1 MHCLIGHGGKDGV
14 RNTESEY
21 GVRSTECGVRST
33 PYFNIGKNMQ
43 KVCLQLQL
51 HLQLPARLFSGNLQ
65 CKHPA
70 IVTFV
75 QFAAI
80 LWLEITRVKFS
91 VLL

>member
-1 MHCLIGHGGKDGV
+1 M
-14 RNTESEY
+14 
-21 GVRSTECGVRST
+21 RSAECGVRST
-33 PYFNIGKNMQ
+33 EYFNIGKNMQ

-51 HLQLPARLFSGNLQ
+51 HLQLPARFFSGNLQ

-70 IVTFV
+70 IVTVTFV